1 MTRVAVLKGGRSL
14 ERQVSLASGARV
26 EDALE
31 RLGHQVV
38 AIDVGMD
45 LVERLREARPDVA
58 FVALHGRGG
67 EDGTVQELLEVLE
80 IPYTGSPV
88 HACVRCADKVLAKH
102 ALRDGGLPTAD
113 WVLLG
118 EIAFHELG
126 AAAALGAIAERL
138 GFPLVVKPVS
148 QGSSLGVK
156 FARSAAELPAALV
169 SALSYGTRVLLERH
183 VDGREL
189 AVALLSG
196 ENGEPAQALPI
207 VEAVP
212 QGPEFYDFAARY
224 EIGRTDFVCPAELDP
239 AVAERVHEIAL
250 SAWRLLGCRGFARVD
265 MILGPDGP
273 VVLEVNP
280 IPGLTETSLFPQAAD
295 AAGLGFDEVV
305 RRVLV
310 CESSAFRSAKR
321 PADS

>member
-26 EDALE
+26 EDALD

-67 EDGTVQELLEVLE
+67 EDGAVQELLEVLE
-80 IPYTGSPV
+80 IPYTGSRV

-102 ALRDGGLPTAD
+102 ALRDGGLPTSD

-126 AAAALGAIAERL
+126 AAAALGAIAERR

-156 FARSAAELPAALV
+156 FAHSAQELPAALV
-169 SALSYGTRVLLERH
+169 AALSYGTRVLLERH
-183 VDGREL
+183 VEGREL
-189 AVALLSG
+189 AVGVLSG

-207 VEAVP
+207 VEALP
-212 QGPEFYDFAARY
+212 QGPEYDFAARY
-224 EIGRTDFVCPAELDP
+224 EIGRTEFVCPAELDP
-239 AVAERVHEIAL
+239 AVAERVREIAL
-250 SAWRLLGCRGFARVD
+250 AAWRLLGCRGFARVD

-273 VVLEVNP
+273 MVLEVNP

-305 RRVLV
+305 ERVLA
-310 CESSAFRSAKR
+310 CSL
-321 PADS
+321 

>member
-26 EDALE
+26 EDALD

-67 EDGTVQELLEVLE
+67 EDGAVQELLEVLE
-80 IPYTGSPV
+80 IPYTGSRV

-102 ALRDGGLPTAD
+102 ALRDGGLPTSD

-156 FARSAAELPAALV
+156 FAHSAQELPAALV
-169 SALSYGTRVLLERH
+169 AALSYGTRVLLERH
-183 VDGREL
+183 VAGREL
-189 AVALLSG
+189 AVAVLSG
-196 ENGEPAQALPI
+196 ENGAPAQALPI
-207 VEAVP
+207 VEALP
-212 QGPEFYDFAARY
+212 RGPEYDFAARY
-224 EIGRTDFVCPAELDP
+224 EIGRTEFVCPAELDP
-239 AVAERVHEIAL
+239 AVAERVREIAL
-250 SAWRLLGCRGFARVD
+250 AAWGLLGCRGFARVD

-273 VVLEVNP
+273 MVLEVNP

-305 RRVLV
+305 ERVLA
-310 CESSAFRSAKR
+310 CSLREQA
-321 PADS
+321 ADFS